1 MVIQNLTAT
10 LLLFTTFLF
19 IPQSISAVHPP
30 PRLNATTNDL
40 NFIRTSCNATLY
52 PDLCFNSLSR
62 YASTIQNSPSRLTKL
77 AIGVTISKAKSTAVF
92 LTKLSLPATTKV
104 KDCVSYLKDA
114 LDEMRDSL
122 RTLRNVSRGVGIDA
136 AVPSSVEMFRFK
148 MSDVQTYMSAA
159 LTYEDTCTD
168 EYEEMD
174 EAGGTKTAVYD
185 RVNKLKRLTSN
196 ALALVNSYANNGAP

>member
-1 MVIQNLTAT
+1 MGSKNLTAT

-19 IPQSISAVHPP
+19 ISRSTSAVHSP

-40 NFIRTSCNATLY
+40 TFIRTSCNATLY
-52 PDLCFNSLSR
+52 ADLCFNSLAG
-62 YASTIQNSPSRLTKL
+62 YASAVQNNPARLAKL
-77 AIGVTISKAKSTAVF
+77 AIGVTISKAKSTALF
-92 LTKLSLPATTKV
+92 LTKFSHSATKA
-104 KDCVSYLKDA
+104 KDCASYLKDA

-122 RTLRNVSRGVGIDA
+122 RTLRNISRGVGIDSA
-136 AVPSSVEMFRFK
+136 APSSVEMFRFK

-168 EYEEMD
+168 EYD
-174 EAGGTKTAVYD
+174 ETDEVGGTKTAVYD
-185 RVNKLKRLTSN
+185 RVNNLKRLTSN

>member
-1 MVIQNLTAT
+1 MATQNLTAT

-19 IPQSISAVHPP
+19 ISRSISAVHSP

-40 NFIRTSCNATLY
+40 AFIRTSCNATLY
-52 PDLCFNSLSR
+52 PDLCFNSLAG
-62 YASTIQNSPSRLTKL
+62 YASAVQNSPARLAKL
-77 AIGVTISKAKSTAVF
+77 AIGVTISKAKSTALF
-92 LTKLSLPATTKV
+92 LTKLSRSATKA
-104 KDCVSYLKDA
+104 KDCASYLKDA

-122 RTLRNVSRGVGIDA
+122 RTLRNISRGVGIDA
-136 AVPSSVEMFRFK
+136 APSSVEMFRFK
-148 MSDVQTYMSAA
+148 LSDVQTYMSAA

-185 RVNKLKRLTSN
+185 RVNNLKRLTSN

>member
-1 MVIQNLTAT
+1 MVSQSLTAT

-19 IPQSISAVHPP
+19 ISRSISAVHSL

-40 NFIRTSCNATLY
+40 TFIRTSCNVTLY
-52 PDLCFNSLSR
+52 PDLCFNSLAG
-62 YASTIQNSPSRLTKL
+62 YASAVQNSPARLTKL
-77 AIGVTISKAKSTAVF
+77 AIGVTISKAKSTA
-92 LTKLSLPATTKV
+92 LLLSKLSRSTAKV
-104 KDCVSYLKDA
+104 KDCASYLKDA

-122 RTLRNVSRGVGIDA
+122 RTLRNISRGIGTTA

-174 EAGGTKTAVYD
+174 EAGGTKTSVYD
-185 RVNKLKRLTSN
+185 RVNNLKRLTSN